1 MPRRPSSSALLPPAL
16 LGAAALLAGCAAG
29 PDFQPPDAPAVAA
42 YARGAPETAPQG
54 QRLASGAD
62 IPALWWRLY
71 RSEALDALVRDAL
84 AASPT
89 LEEAR
94 ARLRQAQEDLNAET
108 GGRMLPSVD
117 GSLSAARQKVDPS
130 AFGVPVAEQ
139 PAPFTLYNASISV
152 SYTLDLFGAD
162 RRAIEAVAARADA
175 RAHEWQA
182 ARMTLAANVVTAAI
196 RRAELDER
204 HAATQALIDAQA
216 RQRDI
221 LERRLR
227 AGGVSEADLR
237 AQEVLLAQ
245 TRALLPPLASA
256 RAQAEHQLAVYL
268 GVPPAALAA
277 RLPALS
283 ELTLPAEVPLGVPSA
298 LTRQRPDILA
308 AEALW
313 RQACAEASV
322 AAAQQYP
329 QFTLTA
335 GFGSQRTR
343 AGGLPDGVNVWNL
356 GLGLTQP
363 LFHGGELRARAR
375 SAQAAYEAAG
385 AHYRQTVLDGFRQV
399 ADALR
404 ALQAD
409 GQAYQAQDQA
419 WRRAADAERIARD
432 RLRAG
437 GISQFELL
445 DAQRQ
450 LLQTRLARVQADAAR
465 YADTAAL
472 LQALGG
478 GWWNTAPAP
487 AAQAGGS

>member
-89 LEEAR
+89 LEE
-94 ARLRQAQEDLNAET
+94 
-108 GGRMLPSVD
+108 
-117 GSLSAARQKVDPS
+117 
-130 AFGVPVAEQ
+130 
-139 PAPFTLYNASISV
+139 
-152 SYTLDLFGAD
+152 
-162 RRAIEAVAARADA
+162 
-175 RAHEWQA
+175 
-182 ARMTLAANVVTAAI
+182 
-196 RRAELDER
+196 
-204 HAATQALIDAQA
+204 
-216 RQRDI
+216 
-221 LERRLR
+221 
-227 AGGVSEADLR
+227 
-237 AQEVLLAQ
+237 
-245 TRALLPPLASA
+245 
-256 RAQAEHQLAVYL
+256 
-268 GVPPAALAA
+268 
-277 RLPALS
+277 
-283 ELTLPAEVPLGVPSA
+283 
-298 LTRQRPDILA
+298 
-308 AEALW
+308 
-313 RQACAEASV
+313 
-322 AAAQQYP
+322 
-329 QFTLTA
+329 
-335 GFGSQRTR
+335 
-343 AGGLPDGVNVWNL
+343 
-356 GLGLTQP
+356 
-363 LFHGGELRARAR
+363 ARAR